1 MRRRIAVVGDT
12 LSSGGLILDYE
23 QVSGFRFH
31 GHKAALLGNEAY
43 CERCGSTGTLAKAG
57 GPHRLH
63 YHTTRE
69 AALDGDIVLCQCP
82 TPPHVTASL
91 AGESW
96 CDDRAEEF
104 TQSVIP
110 LGMNGAT
117 PGRQPHRYDEQ
128 FSLLDA
134 AGSALPKTYYTV
146 FLPSGVRVH
155 GVTDSQGRTGRH
167 RTDSAQSIQ
176 IHLGHKEEH

>member
-12 LSSGGLILDYE
+12 LSSGGRILDYE

-69 AALDGDIVLCQCP
+69 AALDEDIVLCQCP

-104 TQSVIP
+104 THMALS
-110 LGMNGAT
+110 GAGGT
-117 PGRQPHRYDEQ
+117 EVDSPPYRYDEQ
-128 FSLLDA
+128 
-134 AGSALPKTYYTV
+134 YT
-146 FLPSGVRVH
+146 LTDSNGCPLAGVRYRVRVDSTIILS
-155 GVTDSQGRTGRH
+155 GATDANGRTQRIP
-167 RTDSAQSIQ
+167 TDEIKRLYLEVATS
-176 IHLGHKEEH
+176 